1 MLSVLVPVFNVK
13 STLQSL
19 ILLLEFDPSIPGQ
32 DLRLLTT
39 FRWADLSLNYD
50 PYSSSKTAS
59 PAPFLVTGLLG

>member
-1 MLSVLVPVFNVK
+1 MTDSLPLLSKGIDNPPESFLLEFIPSMLSVLVPVFNVK

-39 FRWADLSLNYD
+39 FR
-50 PYSSSKTAS
+50 
-59 PAPFLVTGLLG
+59 